1 MARISEFCQNII
13 ISTYFHSQKEKYD
26 SICQLSNANL
36 KSFGRH
42 QNYAKRFVL
51 SYLELEGNMILDLDT
66 RVIVLY
72 ERKSHD
78 FSKKKSIIG
87 YSNRSIAADELL
99 LFILSKHM
107 IKCI

>member
-78 FSKKKSIIG
+78 FSKKNRLLATPIG
-87 YSNRSIAADELL
+87 PLQPMNCFFSSFQNT
-99 LFILSKHM
+99 
-107 IKCI
+107 